1 MSSSAQ
7 PVYQPK
13 AARRAL
19 SVFYLSGLLMSLPG
33 AILPAWGYHLRD
45 EFTVVG
51 QYFLAM
57 ALGILASTQV
67 SDLLAGRRD
76 ARFVVTLGAALACM
90 ALLGLALASPPAPWW
105 WRAAGILMIGVSAGL
120 LNSAAFQSISSMYEH
135 DPAAT
140 VNMAGV
146 LFGLGCLT
154 TAVFVSGAFYVYTV
168 GSTLVLLALIPG
180 FAAGLYGR
188 SQFAPPVE
196 HTDQTWRQVWQ
207 DVRSPG
213 AVMFT
218 LLLFFQN
225 GNEWSVAGWLAIF
238 LVHRIGVNPSTSLLM
253 LATYWM
259 ALLVGRIVAQ
269 ALLSRVGH
277 GKLLI
282 ASSLAAMLG
291 CVILITTD
299 NRFGAWSG
307 ILMLGTGFA
316 MIYPLAVER
325 IGHRFPNYHPGFY
338 NGIFSF
344 GMVGGLLSPW
354 VLGFAADAWGIETVM
369 ALPLLGTVMVFLLVV
384 LLWIETKL
392 TASGSERT

>member
-1 MSSSAQ
+1 LNSSPQ
-7 PVYQPK
+7 PVFQPK

-19 SVFYLSGLLMSLPG
+19 SVFYLSGILMSLPG

-57 ALGILASTQV
+57 ALGILASTKV
-67 SDLLAGRRD
+67 SDLLAERRD

-90 ALLGLALASPPAPWW
+90 ALLGLALAPPPAPWW

-253 LATYWM
+253 LAMYWM

-282 ASSLAAMLG
+282 SSSLAAMLG
-291 CVILITTD
+291 CVILIKTD

-354 VLGFAADAWGIETVM
+354 MLGFAADAWGIGTVM

-392 TASGSERT
+392 TASGSERA